1 MCSPG
6 LCHPL
11 AQCIEGSFRP
21 LCVCPFGYV
30 GSGFG
35 PSGCARTQMDA
46 CATAPC
52 QNGGTCRPNPAN
64 TFPEFSCIC
73 PAGTVLP
80 VCAISTDPCAHSPC
94 QNGGTCTQTNG
105 NRYRCSC
112 PAKYTGLFCQT
123 EVRVCG
129 GVLTGLSGT
138 LKYPPSENYPH
149 NSRCAWLIRT
159 NFTQV
164 LNITFT
170 KFNLESSN
178 DCRFDWLQVRK
189 ISIEKWRYK
198 RLNGRNRNCTST
210 SESKWFYVD

>member
-1 MCSPG
+1 MCSAG

-21 LCVCPFGYV
+21 LCVCPPGYV
-30 GSGFG
+30 GGGFG
-35 PSGCARTQMDA
+35 PSGCTRTTSFDA
-46 CATAPC
+46 CDSMPC
-52 QNGGTCRPNPAN
+52 LNGGTCRSATRGVSFN
-64 TFPEFSCIC
+64 CIC
-73 PAGTVLP
+73 PVGTVPP

-94 QNGGTCTQTNG
+94 QNGGTCTQING

-112 PAKYTGLFCQT
+112 PPKYTGMFCQT

-129 GVLTGLSGT
+129 GVLTGLIGT

-159 NFTQV
+159 NVTFV

-178 DCRFDWLQVRK
+178 DCRFDWLQVR
-189 ISIEKWRYK
+189 E
-198 RLNGRNRNCTST
+198 
-210 SESKWFYVD
+210 